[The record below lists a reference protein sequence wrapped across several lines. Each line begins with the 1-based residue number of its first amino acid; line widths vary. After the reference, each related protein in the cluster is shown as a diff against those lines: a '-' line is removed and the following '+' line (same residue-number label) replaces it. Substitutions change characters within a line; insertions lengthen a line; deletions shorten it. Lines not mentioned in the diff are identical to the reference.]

1 MFSFASWIDENLP
14 FASNLSIRIICES
27 STWTSSAL
35 RSESVIYYPTFAST
49 WDGISSPFHS
59 DYLYGLSANLAHE
72 PPLRFAPSRSSAR
85 FLWICRHEKRVLQ
98 VNLRTL
104 FHTCNSQIILSLWK
118 LRCTTSCFQA
128 VLREFLSCFPL
139 ILRAFPAFCFSVIR
153 CADHK
158 KRPFFIQR

>member
-1 MFSFASWIDENLP
+1 MNLLYAS
-14 FASNLSIRIICES
+14 SR
-27 STWTSSAL
+27 SSARFLWICRHEKRVLQVIL
-35 RSESVIYYPTFAST
+35 RTL
-49 WDGISSPFHS
+49 SPHLRAGLTRTS
-59 DYLYGLSANLAHE
+59 PSLRIYLYGLSANLAHE

-139 ILRAFPAFCFSVIR
+139 ILRDFPAFCLSVIR

-158 KRPFFIQR
+158 KRHFFIQQ